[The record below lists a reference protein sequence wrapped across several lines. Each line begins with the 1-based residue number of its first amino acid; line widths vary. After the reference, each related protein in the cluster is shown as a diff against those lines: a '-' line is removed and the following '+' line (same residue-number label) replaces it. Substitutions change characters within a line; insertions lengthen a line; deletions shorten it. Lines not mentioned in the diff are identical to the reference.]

1 MQKTLIRAQMKQFLA
16 GITPEE
22 RHRRSLAACR
32 LLSETKH
39 FRNAQLIMMFL
50 SMDSEIE
57 TSTIALAA
65 WKEGKSIAVPRTD
78 WETRRMDPVEIN
90 SLETNM
96 QTAGPGTISVREPV
110 GGKVVPLDMIDLVVV
125 PGLAF
130 DRKGYR
136 VGRGKGFYDRFLARK
151 EFKGARC
158 ALCYHEQVIDSVPY
172 EPHDMPMHLI
182 VTDRETIYSAGGGA
196 QNVMRSAG
204 QPKS

>member
-1 MQKTLIRAQMKQFLA
+1 MQKTNIRSEMKKFL
-16 GITPEE
+16 GSVTPEE
-22 RHRRSLAACR
+22 RHQRSVAACQ

-39 FRNAQLIMMFL
+39 FRSAQLIMMFL

-57 TSTIALAA
+57 TSTLALQA

-78 WETRRMDPVEIN
+78 WETRRMDPVEIT

-96 QTAGPGTISVREPV
+96 QMVGPGTVSVREPV

-151 EFKGARC
+151 EFKGVRC
-158 ALCYHEQVIDSVPY
+158 ALCYHEQVIDAVPY

-182 VTDRETIYSAGGGA
+182 VTDRETIYCAGGGA
-196 QNVMRSAG
+196 QNVLRADAR
-204 QPKS
+204 K